1 MLNRIRTTKTKT
13 NRKTQVDNKKLCSQP
28 MTSSRKLPTLL
39 SLLNH
44 HTDAILTEAYDINL
58 VSQPQKSR
66 SISADTLPLQPLGT
80 TPLVASLQK
89 NTIKATVPYSS
100 YSKSESSFT
109 LQKRHKP
116 SNSPSIIINSN
127 AYKSQQITVNSKTNK
142 SIDNHCSRKQGYPK
156 TRAHKMMND
165 HIYYLSALL
174 MTLCCTLSITSQFAA
189 AAADGS
195 LQSILQKMRIHP
207 DTIEVDDSTQVIK
220 VELHGNVV
228 KPGDPIPARHFK
240 DLSMG
245 KIFWDPYDYSK
256 PHTLMLLDLDRKPG
270 SNVTQNIYNQYTSLN
285 IPGNTINQG
294 QTIVALDTPI
304 VPCQPSA
311 KHRILMLVFQ
321 QDQNIDISDAVNISA
336 ASGHSQK
343 RENFKLSDFIQRH
356 RLSLL
361 AANAFFAMGE
371 ANGVCSGSITIHSL
385 QNIST
390 ILFAMVIAVTAFAF
404 AGKQSMFN

>member
-13 NRKTQVDNKKLCSQP
+13 NRKTQVDNKKLCSQS
-28 MTSSRKLPTLL
+28 MTSSRKSPTLL
-39 SLLNH
+39 SLFNH
-44 HTDAILTEAYDINL
+44 HTDAILTETYNIIL
-58 VSQPQKSR
+58 VSQLQKSR
-66 SISADTLPLQPLGT
+66 LISTDILPTISP
-80 TPLVASLQK
+80 VASLQRS
-89 NTIKATVPYSS
+89 TIKATVPYSS
-100 YSKSESSFT
+100 SSGSESSFI
-109 LQKRHKP
+109 LQRRPKP
-116 SNSPSIIINSN
+116 FNSSSIII
-127 AYKSQQITVNSKTNK
+127 KSSAHKNQQITVNSKAYK

-156 TRAHKMMND
+156 TKAHKMMND
-165 HIYYLSALL
+165 HIYYLSALF
-174 MTLCCTLSITSQFAA
+174 MTLCCTLSIASQFAA

-195 LQSILQKMRIHP
+195 LQSVLQKMRIHP

-220 VELHGNVV
+220 VELHGNIV

-245 KIFWDPYDYSK
+245 KIFWDPYDLTKS
-256 PHTLMLLDLDRKPG
+256 HTLMLLDLDRKPG

-285 IPGNTINQG
+285 IPGNIINQG

-343 RENFKLSDFIQRH
+343 RENFKLSEFIQRH

-385 QNIST
+385 QSIST
-390 ILFAMVIAVTAFAF
+390 VLIAMVIAVTAFALTS
-404 AGKQSMFN
+404 KRSMFN